1 MTEHV
6 VSRSAR
12 KLEESP
18 APELSRQPTPRQAPT
33 KRSTKAKAARAASTP
48 MKELQLKNSEGE
60 NDPLAGIELL
70 DQEDLIRLVRSML
83 NNGVALTFHGKRS
96 AKEISRKVRPRVMRR
111 EPRLHVGSADQ
122 QSRNLLIE
130 GENLQTMV
138 TLYKYR
144 GEVDLIVTDPPYN
157 TGQQFRYNDKW
168 DEDPNDPDL
177 GTLVA
182 KEDGSRHTKW
192 IRAMMPRLQM
202 MKAMLKPTGVIA
214 ICIDENELFHL
225 GMLMDEVFDEGNR
238 LAIINWQKAHSP
250 KNDTKHV
257 SKATEYVLVY
267 AKDKDAARTQLLAR
281 DEGMNRSFR
290 NPDSDPKG
298 EWVAKDPTAREHRAN
313 TAYAMQS
320 PFTGT
325 LHYPNGEY
333 RFAGELPEKRAHWT
347 GFTKAEAKAWLE
359 AWGTEYEER
368 DLGDERG
375 KALVIK
381 GSSIKLKAY
390 KPEKD
395 QAFTAARAAA
405 EVRREQGNWPYLYF
419 RDDQQR
425 RPSFGRPR
433 LKNYLE
439 TIKQGK
445 VPLTYWAAEEY
456 EDPIVLESQSWDHE
470 ESGHS
475 DGAKKEL
482 DSIVGPGHGFDTV
495 KPLRLMKKII
505 QLWCPPNGL
514 VLDPYAGSGT
524 TGHAVLELNQEA
536 NTTRRFILVEQGSP
550 ATGDK
555 YARSL
560 TWQRLHNVITGM
572 RPGANGKLKAE
583 ADAVPGGFEFRA
595 LTRQIDAKTVLS
607 MKKDELV
614 DVVITSHWEMGR
626 RGGPSLVRIDDPK
639 YSYLVGLN
647 EQGEGYFIIWN
658 NGGPVGQ
665 LDRESYRLVLKD
677 AEKAGLKPPY
687 HVYARY
693 EVYQSRNVQFWKIP
707 DKILAHLG
715 LNENSDRFN
724 EEELTD

>member
-1 MTEHV
+1 MNDV
-6 VSRSAR
+6 VPSV
-12 KLEESP
+12 
-18 APELSRQPTPRQAPT
+18 
-33 KRSTKAKAARAASTP
+33 AKA
-48 MKELQLKNSEGE
+48 
-60 NDPLAGIELL
+60 DPDQLAGIDRL
-70 DQEDLIRLVRSML
+70 DREDLVRLVKSML
-83 NNGVALTFHGKRS
+83 SNGVALSFHGKRS

-111 EPRLHVGSADQ
+111 ESRLHVGSPAE
-122 QSRNLLIE
+122 QSKNLLVE

-144 GEVDLIVTDPPYN
+144 GEVDLILTDPPYN

-177 GTLVA
+177 GTLIA

-192 IRAMMPRLQM
+192 IKAMMPRLQM
-202 MKAMLKPTGVIA
+202 MKAMLKPSGVIA
-214 ICIDENELFHL
+214 VCIDENELFHL
-225 GMLMDEVFDEGNR
+225 GMLMDEVFDEDNR

-250 KNDTKHV
+250 KNDSKHV

-267 AKDKDAARTQLLAR
+267 AKDKDASRTLLLPRNEA
-281 DEGMNRSFR
+281 MNRSFR
-290 NPDSDPKG
+290 NPDGDPK
-298 EWVAKDPTAREHRAN
+298 EDWVAKDPTAREHRNN
-313 TAYAMQS
+313 TAYAIQS
-320 PFTGT
+320 PFTGA
-325 LHYPNGEY
+325 LHYPNGEFRY
-333 RFAGELPEKRAHWT
+333 TGDLPEKRAHWT

-359 AWGTEYEER
+359 EWGTEYEER
-368 DLGDERG
+368 NLNDERG

-381 GSSIKLKAY
+381 GSRTKLKGY
-390 KPEKD
+390 NPEKD
-395 QAFTAARAAA
+395 SAFTAARTRA
-405 EVRREQGNWPYLYF
+405 ERRRAVGNWPFLYF

-433 LKNYLE
+433 LKNYLA

-445 VPLTYWAAEEY
+445 VPLTYWAAEDY
-456 EDPIVLESQSWDHE
+456 YDPIVLDAQSWDHE

-482 DSIVGPGHGFDTV
+482 DAVVGNNHGFDTV

-505 QLWCPPNGL
+505 QLWCPPSGL

-524 TGHAVLELNQEA
+524 TGHAVLELNADTEA
-536 NTTRRFILVEQGSP
+536 ARRFIIIEQGSP

-560 TWQRLHNVITGM
+560 TWQRLHNAITGQ
-572 RPGANGKLKAE
+572 RPGPNGTLTKA
-583 ADAVPGGFEFRA
+583 ATPLGGGFEFRV

-607 MKKDELV
+607 MKKDELI
-614 DVVITSHWEMGR
+614 DVVITSHWELDR
-626 RGGPSLVRIDDPK
+626 RGSANLIRIDEPK
-639 YSYLVGLN
+639 YTYLVGRN

-665 LDRESYRLVLKD
+665 LDRDSYRIVLKD
-677 AEKAGLKPPY
+677 AEKASLKPPY

-724 EEELTD
+724 EEEAAD

>member
-1 MTEHV
+1 MNDSPV
-6 VSRSAR
+6 VRD
-12 KLEESP
+12 
-18 APELSRQPTPRQAPT
+18 APP
-33 KRSTKAKAARAASTP
+33 
-48 MKELQLKNSEGE
+48 
-60 NDPLAGIELL
+60 DPLAGIELL
-70 DQEDLIRLVRSML
+70 DQEDLIRLVRSMMS
-83 NNGVALTFHGKRS
+83 NGVALTFHGKRS

-111 EPRLHVGSADQ
+111 EPRLHVGTPTE

-182 KEDGSRHTKW
+182 KDDGSRHTKW
-192 IRAMMPRLQM
+192 IKAMMPRLQM
-202 MKAMLKPTGVIA
+202 MKAMLRPSGVIA

-225 GMLMDEVFDEGNR
+225 GMLMDEVFDEDNR

-250 KNDTKHV
+250 KNDAKHV

-267 AKDKDAARTQLLAR
+267 ARDKEASRTRLLPRDDA
-281 DEGMNRSFR
+281 MNKSFR
-290 NPDSDPKG
+290 NPDNDPKD
-298 EWVAKDPTAREHRAN
+298 EWMAKDPTASEHRAN
-313 TAYAMQS
+313 TAFAIQS
-320 PFTGT
+320 PFTGM
-325 LHYPNGEY
+325 LHYPKAEY
-333 RFAGELPEKRAHWT
+333 RFSGDLPEKRAHWR
-347 GFTKAEAKAWLE
+347 FSKAEAKAWLND
-359 AWGTEYEER
+359 WGSEYEER
-368 DLGDERG
+368 TLGDDRG

-381 GSSIKLKAY
+381 GSTVKLKAY
-390 KPEKD
+390 DPEKD
-395 QAFTAARAAA
+395 PVLVAARARAETRRAA
-405 EVRREQGNWPYLYF
+405 GNWPVLYF

-425 RPSFGRPR
+425 RTSYGRPR
-433 LKNYLE
+433 VKNYLE

-445 VPLTYWAAEEY
+445 VPLTYWANEEY
-456 EDPIVLESQSWDHE
+456 YDPIVLESRSWDHE

-482 DSIVGPGHGFDTV
+482 DAIVGNSHGFDTV

-505 QLWCPPNGL
+505 QLWCPPQGL

-524 TGHAVLELNQEA
+524 TGQAVLELNDEA
-536 NTTRRFILVEQGSP
+536 STERRFILIEQGSP

-560 TWQRLHNVITGM
+560 TWQRLHNVITGQ
-572 RPGANGKLKAE
+572 RPGPGGKLTNGAE
-583 ADAVPGGFEFRA
+583 PVPGGFEFRM

-626 RGGPSLVRIDDPK
+626 RGGTNLIRIDDPK
-639 YSYLVGLN
+639 YSYLVGRN
-647 EQGEGYFIIWN
+647 DQDEGYFIIWN

-665 LDRESYRLVLKD
+665 LDRDSYRIVLKD
-677 AEKAGLKPPY
+677 AEKASIKPPY

-724 EEELTD
+724 DDEISD

>member
-1 MTEHV
+1 MSFLMNDATF
-6 VSRSAR
+6 
-12 KLEESP
+12 
-18 APELSRQPTPRQAPT
+18 
-33 KRSTKAKAARAASTP
+33 STAKPYTD
-48 MKELQLKNSEGE
+48 Q
-60 NDPLAGIELL
+60 LAGLDLL
-70 DQEDLIRLVRSML
+70 DREDLLKLVKSML
-83 NNGVALTFHGKRS
+83 SNGVALTFHGKRS
-96 AKEISRKVRPRVMRR
+96 AQEISRKVRPRVMRR
-111 EPRLHVGSADQ
+111 EPRLHVGSPNE

-177 GTLVA
+177 GTVVA

-192 IRAMMPRLQM
+192 IKAMMPRLQM
-202 MKAMLKPTGVIA
+202 MRAMLKPSGVIA
-214 ICIDENELFHL
+214 MCIDENELFHL
-225 GMLMDEVFDEGNR
+225 GMLMDEVFDEDNR
-238 LAIINWQKAHSP
+238 LAIVNWQKAHSP

-267 AKDKDAARTQLLAR
+267 AKDKDTSRTLLLPR
-281 DEGMNRSFR
+281 DEGMNSSFR
-290 NPDSDPKG
+290 NPDNDPNG
-298 EWVAKDPTAREHRAN
+298 DWVAKDPTAREHRAN

-320 PFTGT
+320 PFTGA

-333 RFAGELPEKRAHWT
+333 SFTGELPEKRAHWT
-347 GFTKAEAKAWLE
+347 GFAKADAKAWLE
-359 AWGTEYEER
+359 EWGTEYEER
-368 DLGDERG
+368 NLGDDRG

-381 GSSIKLKAY
+381 GSTVKLKRY
-390 KPEKD
+390 KPESD
-395 QAFTAARAAA
+395 PVFISARAKA
-405 EVRREQGNWPYLYF
+405 EARRTAGNWPYLYF

-425 RPSFGRPR
+425 HQSFGRPR

-445 VPLTYWAAEEY
+445 VPLTYWAAEDY
-456 EDPIVLESQSWDHE
+456 YDPIVLDSQSWDHE

-482 DSIVGPGHGFDTV
+482 DAIVGNGHGFDTV

-505 QLWCPPNGL
+505 QLWCPPQGL

-524 TGHAVLELNQEA
+524 TGHAVLELNEESK
-536 NTTRRFILVEQGSP
+536 TDRRFILIEQGSP
-550 ATGDK
+550 ESGDK

-560 TWQRLHNVITGM
+560 TWHRLHNVITGK
-572 RPGANGKLKAE
+572 RPGPNGTLTNGAE
-583 ADAVPGGFEFRA
+583 PVKGGFEFRM

-607 MKKDELV
+607 MKKDELI

-626 RGGPSLVRIDDPK
+626 RGGTNLIRIEDPK
-639 YSYLVGLN
+639 LSYLVGRN
-647 EQGEGYFIIWN
+647 DQGEGYFIIWN

-665 LDRESYRLVLKD
+665 LDRDSYRLVLKD
-677 AEKAGLKPPY
+677 AEKANLKPPY

-724 EEELTD
+724 DDETA

>member
-1 MTEHV
+1 MKDQLPPLVLCQPFRLPNVAKIAKTSFKTSAQLRNDRS
-6 VSRSAR
+6 VSKTS
-12 KLEESP
+12 KYMNEFKIKDGSG
-18 APELSRQPTPRQAPT
+18 T
-33 KRSTKAKAARAASTP
+33 
-48 MKELQLKNSEGE
+48 
-60 NDPLAGIELL
+60 NDSLAGIELL
-70 DQEDLIRLVRSML
+70 DQEDLIKLVRSML
-83 NNGVALTFHGKRS
+83 SNGVALTFHGKRS

-111 EPRLHVGSADQ
+111 EPRLHVGSPEEQ
-122 QSRNLLIE
+122 CQNLLIE

-202 MKAMLKPTGVIA
+202 MKAMLKSTGVIA

-225 GMLMDEVFDEGNR
+225 GMLMDEVFDEKNR

-250 KNDTKHV
+250 KNDSKHV

-267 AKDKDAARTQLLAR
+267 AKDKDTARTRLLAR
-281 DEGMNRSFR
+281 DEGMNKSFR
-290 NPDSDPKG
+290 NPDDDPKG
-298 EWVAKDPTAREHRAN
+298 HWVAKDPTAREHRAN
-313 TAYAMQS
+313 TAYAIQS
-320 PFTGT
+320 PFTGS
-325 LHYPNGEY
+325 LHYPNGDY
-333 RFAGELPEKRAHWT
+333 QFTGELPEKRSHWT
-347 GFTKAEAKAWLE
+347 GFTKAQAKAWLE
-359 AWGTEYEER
+359 AWGTEYELR
-368 DLGDERG
+368 DLGDARG

-381 GSSIKLKAY
+381 DCSVKLKGY
-390 KPEKD
+390 NPEKD
-395 QAFTAARAAA
+395 KTFVAARLAA
-405 EVRREQGNWPYLYF
+405 EKRREAGDWPYLYF

-445 VPLTYWAAEEY
+445 VPLTYWAAEDY
-456 EDPIVLESQSWDHE
+456 DDPIVLESQSWNHE

-475 DGAKKEL
+475 DGGKKEL
-482 DSIVGPGHGFDTV
+482 DAIVGTGHGFDTV

-505 QLWCPPNGL
+505 QLWCPPTGL

-524 TGHAVLELNQEA
+524 TAHAVLELNQEVKTA
-536 NTTRRFILVEQGSP
+536 RRFILIEQGSP

-560 TWQRLHNVITGM
+560 TWQRLHNVITGQ
-572 RPGANGKLKAE
+572 RPGPGGKLTAT
-583 ADAVPGGFEFRA
+583 ADPVPGGYEFRV

-626 RGGPSLVRIDDPK
+626 RGGANLIRIEDEK
-639 YSYLVGLN
+639 YNYLVGLN
-647 EQGEGYFIIWN
+647 EQSEGYFIVWDKS
-658 NGGPVGQ
+658 GSVGQ
-665 LDRESYRLVLKD
+665 LDRDSYRLVLKD

-687 HVYARY
+687 QVYARY

-724 EEELTD
+724 EEEIEN